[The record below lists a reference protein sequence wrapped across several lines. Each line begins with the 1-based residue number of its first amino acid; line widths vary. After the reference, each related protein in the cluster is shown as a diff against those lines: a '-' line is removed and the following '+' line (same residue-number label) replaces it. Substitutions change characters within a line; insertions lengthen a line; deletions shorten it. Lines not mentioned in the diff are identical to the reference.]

1 MMITQKEKKKAK
13 FRFSFIVLFIFASFA
28 VCFVL
33 YMKEDFSI
41 TPEMLED
48 ASDAVVYIDPVGESS
63 AVINPVPEGERQEDG
78 YFDDAV
84 FIGGKA
90 LSGLADYGY
99 VKSENMIISD
109 DITLA
114 NINTVMLSDGSPDNE
129 EGGITAADTVIGKSP
144 AKLYIMLGINDL
156 DRIDSPDLF
165 NGLESFIGSVK
176 ESLPNVKIYLMPLL
190 PVSAEMEGRIAANAD
205 IDAYNSRLLRFADRL
220 KVCYIDVNTGFKG
233 NDGRLPASAAELNG
247 IKLKK
252 EGYGKL
258 AEYILTHTAS

>member
-13 FRFSFIVLFIFASFA
+13 FRVSFIFLFIFASFA

-33 YMKEDFSI
+33 YMKEDFAI

-48 ASDAVVYIDPVGESS
+48 ASEAFVYIDPVGERST
-63 AVINPVPEGERQEDG
+63 VINPVPTSERQEES
-78 YFDDAV
+78 YYDDAV

-114 NINTVMLSDGSPDNE
+114 NLNTVILSDGDPES
-129 EGGITAADTVIGKSP
+129 GSAAAETVISKSP
-144 AKLYIMLGINDL
+144 GKLYIMIGLNDL
-156 DRIDSPDLF
+156 GRQGSTDLF
-165 NGLESFIGSVK
+165 GELESFIGSVK
-176 ESLPNVKIYLMPLL
+176 ENVPNVKIYLMSLF
-190 PVSAEMEGRIAANAD
+190 PVSAEMESRIAANAE
-205 IDAYNSRLLRFADRL
+205 IDAYNSQLLHFADRI
-220 KVCYIDVNTGFKG
+220 KACYIDVNTGFKG

-252 EGYGKL
+252 EYYGVL
-258 AEYILTHTAS
+258 SEYILTHTAD

>member
-13 FRFSFIVLFIFASFA
+13 FRVSFIFLFIFASFA

-63 AVINPVPEGERQEDG
+63 TVINPVPQSDRQENG
-78 YFDDAV
+78 YYDDAV
-84 FIGGKA
+84 FIGGKV

-99 VKSENMIISD
+99 IKSENMIISD

-114 NINTVMLSDGSPDNE
+114 NFNSVILSDGGAE
-129 EGGITAADTVIGKSP
+129 RTAAETVISKDPG
-144 AKLYIMLGINDL
+144 KLYIMVGINDL
-156 DRIDSPDLF
+156 DRINNSELF
-165 NGLESFIGSVK
+165 GELEDFIISVK
-176 ESLPNVKIYLMPLL
+176 TSKPSVKIYLMAVL
-190 PVSAEMEGRIAANAD
+190 PVSAEMESRIALNAD
-205 IDAYNSRLLRFADRL
+205 IDAYNSQLLRFADRI

-252 EGYGKL
+252 EKYSEFS
-258 AEYILTHTAS
+258 EYILTHTVS